1 MKRFNLEAGVEKR
14 GGEIVLPT
22 PEDALAI
29 VRIQAASWLATYP
42 NEQYGITSEDI
53 EAKKLDSLVRFSQW
67 KKTIEESGADHQV
80 WVAGGGLLW
89 GIALQVEERKR
100 MRLMLCTCYLKR
112 KGEESARS
120 LWKRR

>member
-1 MKRFNLEAGVEKR
+1 
-14 GGEIVLPT
+14 VLPT

-80 WVAGGGLLW
+80 WVAGGVCCGVLPC
-89 GIALQVEERKR
+89 KS
-100 MRLMLCTCYLKR
+100 R
-112 KGEESARS
+112 KGRE
-120 LWKRR
+120 

>member
-1 MKRFNLEAGVEKR
+1 MLA
-14 GGEIVLPT
+14 T

-53 EAKKLDSLVRFSQW
+53 QAKKLDSLARFNQW

-80 WVAGGGLLW
+80 WVAKEGGSVVG
-89 GIALQVEERKR
+89 
-100 MRLMLCTCYLKR
+100 
-112 KGEESARS
+112 
-120 LWKRR
+120 